1 MLCVSLLAVAL
12 SFQLPAASCGLPA
25 SSCERRASSDE
36 VRAAGDEFAEQRS
49 MPSEKESRTPAQQK
63 INSQLL
69 YEIYRLRGEAKR
81 KQVPQGETR
90 VRIDAKKRAFVDVR
104 AEVTPALQK
113 KLTTLGATI
122 VSTSREYYSI
132 IAWVPLLRL
141 ERLAEDAAVRAIQ
154 PVTEARTAR

>member
-12 SFQLPAASCGLPA
+12 SCELRAASYELPA
-25 SSCERRASSDE
+25 SSY
-36 VRAAGDEFAEQRS
+36 EFAEQRS

-63 INSQLL
+63 IDSQLL

-81 KQVPQGETR
+81 KQVPEEKTR

-104 AEVTPALQK
+104 VEVTPALQK

-122 VSTSREYYSI
+122 VSTSREYHSI
-132 IAWVPLLRL
+132 VAWVPLLRL